1 MSERSHPILR
11 TASRAERSSALAPR
25 ALTTVPRALALVPR
39 GLAVLLVRAY
49 QRGLSPFLAVLFR
62 SSGCRFQ
69 PTCSEYAAEAIS
81 RFGVLRGG
89 LMALRRLGRCHPF
102 HPGGYDP
109 PQVRSL

>member
-1 MSERSHPILR
+1 MSERPLPILR
-11 TASRAERSSALAPR
+11 TAARTDSLRVVELPRQVLRTLAR
-25 ALTTVPRALALVPR
+25 TPR
-39 GLAVLLVRAY
+39 GLSVLLVRGY
-49 QRGLSPFLAVLFR
+49 QRGLSPLLAVLFR

-102 HPGGYDP
+102 HPGGFDP
-109 PQVRSL
+109 PEVRSL